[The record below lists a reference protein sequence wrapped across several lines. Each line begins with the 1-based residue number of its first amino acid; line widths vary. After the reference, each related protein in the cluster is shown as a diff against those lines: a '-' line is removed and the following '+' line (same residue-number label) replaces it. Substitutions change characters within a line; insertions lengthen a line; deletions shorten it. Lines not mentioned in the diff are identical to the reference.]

1 MMTMRTVLTCLACLC
16 LMAPASLLAAPT
28 GADSLSSADDE
39 RIAAK
44 GKKKKKKKGKKGA
57 EPETP
62 PPPPPDAD
70 GDGLPD
76 DSDKCV
82 DAAEDEDGFEDEDGC
97 PDPDNDGDGKADAE
111 DGCPDE
117 APEGTDADDDG
128 CTDPPPAISP
138 LDVKFELMDGT
149 KVSGR
154 VNRIIAVDEDEPDSD
169 AEEPTGFEVIVNDL
183 DEYETDWSNLRA
195 LKSESVKCTEAVDCY
210 SEGVQELGE
219 APTWECTLKHPT
231 VVTLAETQKKGTH
244 RFLDRKMKRLDFVF
258 ETLECEGTSC
268 ETVTEDNI
276 LSLYFYKLIALEK
289 NEDETGAV
297 TTLQTTLRAVQKRQI
312 KKGTVTPAP
321 VAEPE
326 PEE

>member
-1 MMTMRTVLTCLACLC
+1 MRTVLTALACLC
-16 LMAPASLLAAPT
+16 LMAPASLLAAPG
-28 GADSLSSADDE
+28 GAPSLTADDGDE

-44 GKKKKKKKGKKGA
+44 GKKKKKGKKGA

-70 GDGLPD
+70 GDGVPD
-76 DSDKCV
+76 DGDSCV
-82 DAAEDEDGFEDEDGC
+82 DEAEDADGFEDEDGC
-97 PDPDNDGDGKADAE
+97 PDPDNDADGKPDAADA
-111 DGCPDE
+111 CPNE

-128 CTDPPPAISP
+128 CTDPPPVISP
-138 LDVKFELMDGT
+138 LDVDFELMDGT

-154 VNRIIAVDEDEPDSD
+154 VNRIIAVDEDEEDSTP
-169 AEEPTGFEVIVNDL
+169 EEPTGFEVIVNDL
-183 DEYETDWSNLRA
+183 DEYATDWSNLRS
-195 LKSESVKCTEAVDCY
+195 LKSESVKFTEAVDCY

-258 ETLECEGTSC
+258 ESVECDGASC

-276 LSLYFYKLIALEK
+276 LSLYLYKLIALEK

-312 KKGTVTPAP
+312 KKGTLTPAP
-321 VAEPE
+321 APAPE
-326 PEE
+326 PEATE